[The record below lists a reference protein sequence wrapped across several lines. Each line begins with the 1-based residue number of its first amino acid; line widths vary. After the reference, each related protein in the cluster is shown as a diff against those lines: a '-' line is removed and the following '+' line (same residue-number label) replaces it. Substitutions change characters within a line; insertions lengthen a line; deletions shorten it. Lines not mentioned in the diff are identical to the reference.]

1 MATPKQPL
9 VPFDALRRMRSLVD
23 RDATDELKKMLED
36 PADLNDFLNSL
47 LKVTKGKKEEL
58 Q

>member
-36 PADLNDFLNSL
+36 HGIDAGF
-47 LKVTKGKKEEL
+47 
-58 Q
+58 